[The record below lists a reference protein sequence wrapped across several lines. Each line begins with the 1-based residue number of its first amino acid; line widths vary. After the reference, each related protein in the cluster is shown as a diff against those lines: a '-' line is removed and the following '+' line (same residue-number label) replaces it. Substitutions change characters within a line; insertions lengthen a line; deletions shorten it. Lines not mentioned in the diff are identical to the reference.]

1 MPRPVRINGFQSPLS
16 GDQKIVMVLYPA
28 VTLIFDGILAWLE
41 HSDWISLLILIVPHL
56 FLVVVTLPNW
66 YLVEVIDPADKTAT
80 PGGKQLNPG
89 CKIVCFDQENINS
102 RYCGTCRKQVY
113 GLDHHCTWL
122 NTCIGNRNYVHF
134 FTLVVTGTAQM
145 TYQSSICI
153 LYMSVWRQR
162 AGAIPDSGNG
172 LVIFYVLMSFYCLLS
187 ISLALAFGVL
197 MSFHLYL
204 LLWVRAGTYDWM
216 MQEREDYNARSRAA
230 KKQYESAHRIKK
242 FDDGRKEG
250 VITATGDIEF
260 AARHHSDSE
269 SSINNDDAWS
279 ASGEEVESFMSSHT
293 TEELDDPCKEDI
305 LEHAV
310 DIPLPGEPVAV
321 GTVISNKSCDGSIEE
336 SENI

>member
-1 MPRPVRINGFQSPLS
+1 
-16 GDQKIVMVLYPA
+16 
-28 VTLIFDGILAWLE
+28 
-41 HSDWISLLILIVPHL
+41 
-56 FLVVVTLPNW
+56 
-66 YLVEVIDPADKTAT
+66 
-80 PGGKQLNPG
+80 
-89 CKIVCFDQENINS
+89 
-102 RYCGTCRKQVY
+102 
-113 GLDHHCTWL
+113 
-122 NTCIGNRNYVHF
+122 
-134 FTLVVTGTAQM
+134 
-145 TYQSSICI
+145 
-153 LYMSVWRQR
+153 
-162 AGAIPDSGNG
+162 
-172 LVIFYVLMSFYCLLS
+172 MSFYCLLS

-279 ASGEEVESFMSSHT
+279 ASGEEVESFMSSRT

-305 LEHAV
+305 LVQLQEVQGIILILVCRNARWIYLCLANQSQWALLYRISLAMV
-310 DIPLPGEPVAV
+310 PLKRAK
-321 GTVISNKSCDGSIEE
+321 IYDCYSIYRQTK
-336 SENI
+336 